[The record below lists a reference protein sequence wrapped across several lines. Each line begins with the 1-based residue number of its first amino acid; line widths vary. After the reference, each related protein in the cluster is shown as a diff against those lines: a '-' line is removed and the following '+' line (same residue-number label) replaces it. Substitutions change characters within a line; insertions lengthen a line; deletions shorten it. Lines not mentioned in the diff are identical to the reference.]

1 MAGGRVGPCCNTVCL
16 LPPSAHGNWVVELR
30 STDSS
35 FHWEPP
41 PFRLFSSVVDH
52 HTAGMDMT
60 KHLWRDIVR
69 FVGDAWQVLIHVQ
82 HDSTSLLWPEKE
94 FYLEIEFLEELLIFL
109 NWNFNWNYPCF
120 LFIPRLRSE
129 ETLEKIIVTLFYKK
143 VSNRDAMNHTQSVIH
158 VTSQLKR
165 KEERRKNKINVV
177 LMSLDERN
185 ELLKIQCTREA
196 SLLSCHICPR
206 RFQLREKKKR
216 RGKDAWRSKRV
227 TWNENSKLKFRSSGY
242 THRARRAMET
252 RLFHGALATFRDR
265 ARGSINARGHIH
277 LGGANR
283 INLRIYPRR
292 EVSSHSMKVKLST
305 VDREVVDREP
315 C

>member
-52 HTAGMDMT
+52 HTAGMNMT

-82 HDSTSLLWPEKE
+82 HDSTSLLCPEKE
-94 FYLEIEFLEELLIFL
+94 FYLEIEFLEELLIFR

-143 VSNRDAMNHTQSVIH
+143 VSNRDSMNHTQSVIH

-206 RFQLREKKKR
+206 RFQLREKKKKGEGKTPGEVR
-216 RGKDAWRSKRV
+216 ESPETKTRNWNFVRAGTRIARWKRGFS
-227 TWNENSKLKFRSSGY
+227 TE
-242 THRARRAMET
+242 
-252 RLFHGALATFRDR
+252 ALATFRDR